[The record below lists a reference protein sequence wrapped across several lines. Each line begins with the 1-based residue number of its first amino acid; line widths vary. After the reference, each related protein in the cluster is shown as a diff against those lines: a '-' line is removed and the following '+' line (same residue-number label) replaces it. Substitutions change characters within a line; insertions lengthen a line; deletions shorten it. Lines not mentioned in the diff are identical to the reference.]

1 MTKSVFI
8 YNIKKEEVSVKQN
21 YYISKEV
28 TIKRMPHKG
37 NSYLLFLFYYIS
49 QSRNLSIQIIDTQK
63 IF

>member
-37 NSYLLFLFYYIS
+37 NSYSPLSFLLYITKS
-49 QSRNLSIQIIDTQK
+49 
-63 IF
+63 